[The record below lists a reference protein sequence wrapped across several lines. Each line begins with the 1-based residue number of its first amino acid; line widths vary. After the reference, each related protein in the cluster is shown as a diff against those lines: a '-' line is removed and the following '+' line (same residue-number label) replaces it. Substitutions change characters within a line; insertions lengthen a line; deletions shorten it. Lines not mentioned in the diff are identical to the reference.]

1 MSKQI
6 VHKWDS
12 VSQFS
17 RYLAKTP
24 TSGVFKSKDDLL
36 SRSDDYDFHHTYSWD
51 EADNLLRTGDREFF
65 KKMTAREKMRG
76 MKGTGIASKPQ
87 YFTDV
92 CGFVPH
98 VPNYVMG
105 LPNNMINKKVVRYK
119 SSKVVTVMYNP
130 SVHCGIKTDEMI
142 DAAIKVMDFV
152 LSLEREGY
160 KVNLYIIQGSSKGNE
175 SITNIVRIKASE
187 DYTDKLKLAYP
198 MINPSMFR
206 RHFVRCMEV
215 SGLTNKDFVD
225 GYGRPLMDKTETEK
239 QLKMNNVKY
248 DYLFTFNSLPTTTK

>member
-1 MSKQI
+1 MSKNI

-24 TSGVFKSKDDLL
+24 TSGVFKSVDDLL
-36 SRSDDYDFHHTYSWD
+36 SQNADYDFHRTHSWD
-51 EADNLLRTGDREFF
+51 EADNLLRTGDRDLF
-65 KKMTAREKMRG
+65 KRMTAREKMQG
-76 MKGTGIASKPQ
+76 IKGTGIASKRQ

-92 CGFVPH
+92 CGFTPH
-98 VPNYVMG
+98 VPNYVIG
-105 LPNNMINKKVVRYK
+105 LPNNMINKKIVRYK

-130 SVHCGIKTDEMI
+130 SVHYGIKTDEMI

-152 LSLEREGY
+152 LSLERDGY
-160 KVNLYIIQGSSKGNE
+160 KVNLYIIQGSSKGSE

-215 SGLTNKDFVD
+215 SGLTNKDFVG